1 MAIKLS
7 LQTQKTIFQVRYKAH
22 LEFYNVLFSIA
33 QRFDGYPH
41 WTTNR
46 LKVTLRNFE
55 EKHNISISHDTTS
68 YESDSPE
75 AKMVAQQISDI
86 TRNLPDYVHDGEV
99 LRIGLRHKYFVSL
112 PMNQQELNAVLNG
125 KLLNVDFLKAL
136 DDEPKDMTIVLIG
149 SLLQN
154 SYRITLGPMTRA
166 ELPRFLELN
175 TEDNFDPNNR
185 EATLKSVY
193 SNLPEISLYI
203 DFDCFRVAE
212 NLTINDVA
220 DFAKNVPELSK
231 KRVNNLVNYIFE
243 VKL

>member
-1 MAIKLS
+1 
-7 LQTQKTIFQVRYKAH
+7 
-22 LEFYNVLFSIA
+22 
-33 QRFDGYPH
+33 
-41 WTTNR
+41 
-46 LKVTLRNFE
+46 
-55 EKHNISISHDTTS
+55 
-68 YESDSPE
+68 
-75 AKMVAQQISDI
+75 
-86 TRNLPDYVHDGEV
+86 
-99 LRIGLRHKYFVSL
+99 
-112 PMNQQELNAVLNG
+112 
-125 KLLNVDFLKAL
+125 
-136 DDEPKDMTIVLIG
+136 
-149 SLLQN
+149 
-154 SYRITLGPMTRA
+154 MTRA